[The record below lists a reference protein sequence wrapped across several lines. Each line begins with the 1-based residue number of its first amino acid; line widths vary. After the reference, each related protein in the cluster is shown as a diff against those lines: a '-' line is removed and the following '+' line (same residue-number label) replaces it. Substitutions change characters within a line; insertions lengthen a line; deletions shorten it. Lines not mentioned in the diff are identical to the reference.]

1 MREKEDEPGSESEV
15 QSALQLHIQ
24 DAVLVEVMEN
34 SSTTRRPSSHTSA
47 QLYTHAET
55 YRHTFTRAV
64 ATLQ

>member
-1 MREKEDEPGSESEV
+1 MREKEDEPGSKGEV
-15 QSALQLHIQ
+15 QSALQLQIQ
-24 DAVLVEVMEN
+24 DTVASRNDREFIYKML
-34 SSTTRRPSSHTSA
+34 SLHTSA